1 ETPRTA
7 HQGQGDDVDADGADS
22 TPVRP
27 ETTRTGRT
35 AHQRDDVDGADGT
48 PGRRRGRC
56 GRAGR
61 HTRETT
67 RTAHQGD
74 DADGVDGP
82 DGTPGRRRG
91 VADGT
96 PGRRATS
103 GRQRHNADNQWRT
116 LLGSAIAHQS
126 HHRHL
131 SALIVAQAQLHNA
144 TIAEMGGMRRKD
156 FLLAK
161 ENPLEEADDDIPD
174 ENNSDSEFESD
185 ADSEPEEVPLDEP
198 SKKAVY
204 NRQGIIEK
212 LEDICWPDNVQ
223 WVHKLTIDHNEEQE
237 GDVNDD
243 IVRELAFYTQALEGT
258 RQAFAKIQSLGVPF
272 FRPPDYYA
280 EMVKTDG
287 LMLKVKG
294 RLLEEKKKIE
304 EAEERKKAREAKKT
318 AKEVQAQKLKERSK
332 QKKEEIESVKK
343 WRKQRQQNGFRG
355 GKDEDMNFDFD
366 GEKGFEK
373 LKKRKQGVPPGD
385 RSGGKHGFRG
395 QGKGKVKRERRNF
408 KFGYGGRK
416 GLKKQNTS
424 ETTDDLRHFNKGDL
438 SRNKRRKG

>member
-1 ETPRTA
+1 MGGGRKVILLGIQWT
-7 HQGQGDDVDADGADS
+7 GGLK
-22 TPVRP
+22 
-27 ETTRTGRT
+27 TTRPNLRLKPSIPNFVSGALAGSPLLAPLDRPSIPPT
-35 AHQRDDVDGADGT
+35 APASPRPAGASRCR
-48 PGRRRGRC
+48 PGLW
-56 GRAGR
+56 
-61 HTRETT
+61 
-67 RTAHQGD
+67 
-74 DADGVDGP
+74 
-82 DGTPGRRRG
+82 
-91 VADGT
+91 
-96 PGRRATS
+96 
-103 GRQRHNADNQWRT
+103 RQ
-116 LLGSAIAHQS
+116 
-126 HHRHL
+126 
-131 SALIVAQAQLHNA
+131 
-144 TIAEMGGMRRKD
+144 MGGMQRKD

-174 ENNSDSEFESD
+174 ENDSEFESD
-185 ADSEPEEVPLDEP
+185 ADSEPEEVLLDEP
-198 SKKAVY
+198 SKKAIY
-204 NRQGIIEK
+204 NREGIIEK

-237 GDVNDD
+237 VDVNDD

-287 LMLKVKG
+287 HMLKVKG

-304 EAEERKKAREAKKT
+304 EAEERKKAREAKKI
-318 AKEVQAQKLKERSK
+318 AKEVQARKLKERSK

-355 GKDEDMNFDFD
+355 GKDEDMDFDFD
-366 GEKGFEK
+366 GEKAFEK
-373 LKKRKQGVPPGD
+373 SKKRKQGVPLGD

-395 QGKGKVKRERRNF
+395 QEKGKMKRERRNS

-424 ETTDDLRHFNKGDL
+424 ETTDDFRGFNKGDL
-438 SRNKRRKG
+438 FRNKRRKG